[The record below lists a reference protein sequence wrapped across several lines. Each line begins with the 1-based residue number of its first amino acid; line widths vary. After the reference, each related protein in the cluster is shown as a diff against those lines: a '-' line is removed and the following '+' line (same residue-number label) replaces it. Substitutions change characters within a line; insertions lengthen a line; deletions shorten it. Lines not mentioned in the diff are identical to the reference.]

1 MNFYQNSSEMIFK
14 SSNKRNALINSMLK
28 RISNIYKP
36 QRDFF
41 IEIMFLFLSIKGRFN
56 FLQFGRYGKFGE
68 QRYRQQFE
76 KQFDFLKFNR
86 EITLTHAGTNLAIA
100 FDPSYISKSGK
111 KTPGL
116 DKFWSG
122 VAGQAKLGLEI
133 GGIAAIDIYNKTAF
147 HLEAIQTPTY
157 KDLREKGMTLLD
169 WYADV
174 LTKRAD
180 DLLSISKYLVAD
192 AYFSKKPFCDK
203 ILGADMELISRFRN
217 DADLMYL
224 YKGGPTGKKGRPKKY
239 SGKVNLKNID
249 EGYFEMVHE
258 NDQSIVYSAIVYSK
272 ALKRNIKLV
281 YEQLCDKKNKAYLLF
296 FSTDSELDALEIL
309 RYYKNRFQIEFLY
322 RDGKQHTGLNDC
334 QARCEKKL
342 HFHFNAS
349 LTAINLAKVEH
360 WISTPKEKRGAFS
373 MADIKTMNHNAL
385 LLDRFIDV
393 FAVPAYKL
401 KKTSHIRELINFG
414 KIAA

>member
-1 MNFYQNSSEMIFK
+1 MIPK
-14 SSNKRNALINSMLK
+14 SILNIKTLIYSTLNKFTELS
-28 RISNIYKP
+28 KP
-36 QRDFF
+36 QKDFF
-41 IEIMFLFLSIKGRFN
+41 IEIMLLFISIQGRMN

-76 KQFDFLKFNR
+76 KQFDFLSFNK
-86 EITLTHAGTNLAIA
+86 EITLLHGSGNFAIA

-111 KTPGL
+111 KTYGF

-133 GGIAAIDIYNKTAF
+133 SGIAAVDIDNKTAF
-147 HLEAIQTPTY
+147 HLEAVQTPTY
-157 KDLREKGMTLLD
+157 ADIEEKDMSLLD
-169 WYADV
+169 WYANIIVQRKD
-174 LTKRAD
+174 TF
-180 DLLSISKYLVAD
+180 STISNYLVAD
-192 AYFSKKPFCDK
+192 AYFSKKPFADK
-203 ILGADMELISRFRN
+203 IVEDAQMHLISRLRN

-224 YKGGPTGKKGRPKKY
+224 YYGEPTGKRGRPKKY
-239 SGKVNLKNID
+239 DGKIDLKEID
-249 EGYFEMVHE
+249 ENYFKLVLV
-258 NDQSIVYSAIVYSK
+258 NDQTSVYTAIVYSK
-272 ALKRNIKLV
+272 GLKRNIKLV
-281 YEQLCDKKNKAYLLF
+281 YEQPKGRKNKSYLLF
-296 FSTDSELDALEIL
+296 FSTDLELDALEIL

-334 QARCEKKL
+334 QARSKNKL

-360 WISTPKEKRGAFS
+360 WLSIPKEERGAFS
-373 MADIKTMNHNAL
+373 MSDIKTMYHNSL
-385 LLDRFIDV
+385 LLERFIDV

-401 KKTSHIRELINFG
+401 KNNNNVKELINFG